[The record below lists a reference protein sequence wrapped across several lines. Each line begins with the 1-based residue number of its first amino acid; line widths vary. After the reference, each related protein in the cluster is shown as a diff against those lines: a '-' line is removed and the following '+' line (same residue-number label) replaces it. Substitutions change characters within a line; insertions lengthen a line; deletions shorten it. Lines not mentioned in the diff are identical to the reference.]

1 MSDMSRVLIV
11 EDDVLLLLD
20 LIDNLADHGIEAI
33 PVTSAD
39 AAAPLL
45 LTERIDGLITDI
57 ELPGTLNGLQLAQM
71 SARLRPD
78 LPVVVVSAGIH
89 PTRAELGATAV
100 FVPKPY
106 GIDRVLNG
114 LIRHDHRQAA

>member
-1 MSDMSRVLIV
+1 MTVLSRVLVV

-20 LIDNLADHGIEAI
+20 LIDSLADHGIEAV

-45 LTERIDGLITDI
+45 VTERIDALITDI
-57 ELPGTLNGLQLAQM
+57 ELPGTLNGLQLARV
-71 SARLRPD
+71 SANIRPD
-78 LPVVVVSAGIH
+78 LPVVVVSGGIR
-89 PTRAELGATAV
+89 PKAADLAATAA

-106 GIDRVLNG
+106 GINQILAG
-114 LIRHDHRQAA
+114 LERHRHQQAA